1 MHKGRTPWFVLNSP
15 EIGGPFADF
24 YTSCR
29 EKGVLDRKTREL
41 LMTALAGTSAC
52 SARIEEQIRL
62 ALEAG
67 ASKEEITEALLIAT
81 VEGAGAHLIWKTDL
95 YKKYLGETEHKA
107 DCPAMNKEPCE
118 TCL

>member
-1 MHKGRTPWFVLNSP
+1 MGKTKTPWFVLNSP

-24 YTSCR
+24 YASCR
-29 EKGVLDRKTREL
+29 DKGVLDRKTREL
-41 LMTALAGTSAC
+41 LMTALAGASAC

-62 ALEAG
+62 ALDAG

-95 YKKYLGETEHKA
+95 YKKYLGEVEEQCDH
-107 DCPAMNKEPCE
+107 PAINRELYEKCR
-118 TCL
+118 